1 MQAAMG
7 NPQAAGMRLMQSD
20 SRFASFV
27 NNNRGKSP
35 QQILSEW
42 MSANPGVDVRQMA
55 AQRGID
61 YDAMMRSLNR

>member
-1 MQAAMG
+1 
-7 NPQAAGMRLMQSD
+7 MQSD